1 MKIYKLITTLSLP
14 ILLITALTSNS
25 KSQGI
30 YSEVYFLPFQSQHLV
45 INQNMFFIC
54 HYIHLKLAEKLSPL
68 QKDKQIIIIP
78 PSETID
84 KLSKLN
90 LNYSPLNESELDQL
104 AEKFLTSPK
113 TFLIFGIF
121 SETPKEKRKNLN
133 LFINSSN
140 VKRKFKFNLDD
151 FTNLNSLTD
160 SLSSFIYIILTQR
173 SIYKR
178 QWFSIDLMG
187 SFWWYPFK
195 GGIVKTYLVPTS
207 FSFTIY
213 LTGFLGIRLGGFR
226 YWSKVVQN
234 DFSIQMRPD
243 DPLLSVKTFNGVK
256 IGLGLKISIVKLT
269 ADFEQIIPPGKQPKE
284 TLPFFF
290 VTSSAQVI
298 LFNKF
303 SIGPTVTFFKPREL
317 LSVSYTD
324 KKPVYQIATYKITYF
339 PGVALGFIF

>member
-1 MKIYKLITTLSLP
+1 MKIYKLITTLSFP
-14 ILLITALTSNS
+14 VLLITTLTL

-45 INQNMFFIC
+45 NQDIFFIC
-54 HYIHLKLAEKLSPL
+54 DYIHLKLAEKLSPL

-104 AEKFLTSPK
+104 ASKFLTRPK
-113 TFLIFGIF
+113 TFLIFGTL
-121 SETPKEKRKNLN
+121 SENPKEKRKNLD
-133 LFINSSN
+133 LFISSSTG
-140 VKRKFKFNLDD
+140 KRKFKFNLDD

-160 SLSSFIYIILTQR
+160 SVSSFIYIILTQR
-173 SIYKR
+173 SIFKR

-195 GGIVKTYLVPTS
+195 GGVVKTYLIPTS

-213 LTGFLGIRLGGFR
+213 PTGFLGIRLGGFR

-234 DFSIQMRPD
+234 DFSIKMRPD
-243 DPLLSVKTFNGVK
+243 DPLLSVKTFYGAK
-256 IGLGLKISIVKLT
+256 IGLGLKIYFIKLT
-269 ADFEQIIPPGKQPKE
+269 ADFEQIIPPGKQPNE
-284 TLPFFF
+284 ILPFFF

-317 LSVSYTD
+317 LSVNYAGT
-324 KKPVYQIATYKITYF
+324 KPIYQIATYKITYF